1 MHGESQSFSKDPK
14 MNRNQHLTDWWF
26 GTFLIFPFHFLG
38 CHLPIDELHHF
49 SRWFGGTTNQMT
61 PRALPFEPKT

>member
-26 GTFLIFPFHFLG
+26 GTCFIVPYIG
-38 CHLPIDELHHF
+38 NNNQKTDELHHF
-49 SRWFGGTTNQMT
+49 SEGYTTNQIS
-61 PRALPFEPKT
+61 